1 VVARPAA
8 VGLVVGLAGGHAE
21 RAPAAAIRNV
31 AQLLD
36 VDMHKFAGLAAANW
50 FAGCAIDVPEPV
62 DPAADQNPMHGGGRE
77 PDPIGDRDR
86 TEALLPTLM
95 HDLAIAYVVAARIS
109 GTRKG

>member
-1 VVARPAA
+1 

-36 VDMHKFAGLAAANW
+36 VDMHQFAGSVGLVAANW

-62 DPAADQNPMHGGGRE
+62 
-77 PDPIGDRDR
+77 
-86 TEALLPTLM
+86 
-95 HDLAIAYVVAARIS
+95 
-109 GTRKG
+109 